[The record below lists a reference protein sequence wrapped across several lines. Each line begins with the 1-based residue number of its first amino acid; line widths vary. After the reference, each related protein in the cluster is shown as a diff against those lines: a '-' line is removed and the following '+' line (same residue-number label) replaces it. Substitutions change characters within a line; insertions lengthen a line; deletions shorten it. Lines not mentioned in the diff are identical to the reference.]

1 MKDPFTDDLERSLRD
16 FVTNTSDEEFRRG
29 LLEAEY
35 DFYRNVEEPTF
46 SMREVVFAGDVRIA
60 EMGGVFPLG
69 ISNAQNLLV
78 TQRLSAI
85 VPETPA
91 AADHQDLALAA

>member
-35 DFYRNVEEPTF
+35 DFYSNVEEP
-46 SMREVVFAGDVRIA
+46 R
-60 EMGGVFPLG
+60 
-69 ISNAQNLLV
+69 
-78 TQRLSAI
+78 
-85 VPETPA
+85 
-91 AADHQDLALAA
+91 ADP